1 MYTNA
6 ANVRSRRGKDRSIG
20 NTWARNFLTT
30 ALRMEDD
37 RPNGFQ
43 ALIKVLIGW
52 AGLYYFFL
60 TNDEV
65 WGEAVGLTLFF
76 ASGQLQTAVRPPF
89 NGKLIG
95 GISSDD
101 LLEAWRIVI
110 GVAPC
115 VYYSYFVL
123 YLGNS
128 VSIYTSTICL
138 SLLWESQIVDDLINL
153 LSYWLSYDMV
163 NSTKLFTKKILTMR
177 RKPAN
182 AFARNLV
189 QDFLCVL
196 CKLYKHLLMNFT
208 KMNCFLLSKV
218 SFDDLTT
225 KSIIEN
231 RLKKDSKMIEKDSYP
246 NPVEKIGSKKL
257 TKYLSSKVLLGTKKS
272 DALISRI
279 GIVGSNWKLNN
290 GFNVRYLRVMPSIP
304 ATSVYNTKRASGIES
319 IWKQGRR
326 IPVF

>member
-95 GISSDD
+95 
-101 LLEAWRIVI
+101 
-110 GVAPC
+110 
-115 VYYSYFVL
+115 
-123 YLGNS
+123 
-128 VSIYTSTICL
+128 
-138 SLLWESQIVDDLINL
+138 
-153 LSYWLSYDMV
+153 
-163 NSTKLFTKKILTMR
+163 
-177 RKPAN
+177 
-182 AFARNLV
+182 
-189 QDFLCVL
+189 
-196 CKLYKHLLMNFT
+196 
-208 KMNCFLLSKV
+208 
-218 SFDDLTT
+218 
-225 KSIIEN
+225 
-231 RLKKDSKMIEKDSYP
+231 
-246 NPVEKIGSKKL
+246 
-257 TKYLSSKVLLGTKKS
+257 
-272 DALISRI
+272 
-279 GIVGSNWKLNN
+279 
-290 GFNVRYLRVMPSIP
+290 
-304 ATSVYNTKRASGIES
+304 
-319 IWKQGRR
+319 
-326 IPVF
+326 

>member
-1 MYTNA
+1 
-6 ANVRSRRGKDRSIG
+6 
-20 NTWARNFLTT
+20 
-30 ALRMEDD
+30 
-37 RPNGFQ
+37 
-43 ALIKVLIGW
+43 
-52 AGLYYFFL
+52 
-60 TNDEV
+60 
-65 WGEAVGLTLFF
+65 
-76 ASGQLQTAVRPPF
+76 
-89 NGKLIG
+89 
-95 GISSDD
+95 
-101 LLEAWRIVI
+101 
-110 GVAPC
+110 
-115 VYYSYFVL
+115 
-123 YLGNS
+123 
-128 VSIYTSTICL
+128 
-138 SLLWESQIVDDLINL
+138 
-153 LSYWLSYDMV
+153 MV